1 MKTVHIFAGITCV
14 SVVLATGAIAGMPG
28 VQPVISDVPAG
39 YVPEENIRNAPEEES
54 FRFGGAFLVGE
65 DLKKKE
71 MDNSKKATKRKP
83 RKTAGSSEAPNDGP
97 QEDPRMFQQQSSD
110 ESVQGQQ
117 LINEQNMKKQQ
128 PANRPASE
136 RGGSSK

>member
-1 MKTVHIFAGITCV
+1 MKAVHIFTGIACV
-14 SVVLATGAIAGMPG
+14 SVVLAAGAIAGMPG
-28 VQPVISDVPAG
+28 VQPVIADVPAG
-39 YVPEENIRNAPEEES
+39 YVPLENIRNTPKEES
-54 FRFGGAFLVGE
+54 FRFGGAVLVGE

-71 MDNSKKATKRKP
+71 MDKSKKASKRKP

-97 QEDPRMFQQQSSD
+97 KEDPRMFQQQSSD

-117 LINEQNMKKQQ
+117 LINEQHMKQQQ